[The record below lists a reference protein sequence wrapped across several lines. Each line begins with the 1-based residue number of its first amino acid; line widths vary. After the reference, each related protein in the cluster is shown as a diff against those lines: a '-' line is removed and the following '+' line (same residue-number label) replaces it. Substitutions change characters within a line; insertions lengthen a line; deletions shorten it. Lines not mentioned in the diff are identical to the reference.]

1 MATMTITTMRSTR
14 LRDGSEQGNADM
26 MNGAMTKTKART
38 MLTPWCYLCYNDKDK
53 GDRRYDATMT
63 RATLGVMRVQG
74 CDDK

>member
-1 MATMTITTMRSTR
+1 
-14 LRDGSEQGNADM
+14 M
-26 MNGAMTKTKART
+26 MNGAMAKTKART

>member
-1 MATMTITTMRSTR
+1 MATMTGTTLILWRPR
-14 LRDGSEQGNADM
+14 FGSEQGNADM
-26 MNGAMTKTKART
+26 MNGAMAKTKART